1 MGGTADRMDRYDDN
15 PPLYPSRPPVGR
27 PRQMGARA
35 SRAVPPMIATWSLR
49 TRIVVLALVA
59 MLPILAVVSYIVYQS
74 LQNNLDQ
81 LIETEVFVSDT
92 VAQGLETTFD
102 DNLSVLR
109 LLATSDPILATIG
122 ISNGTIT
129 SDGTT
134 SNASVS
140 AATGSFQDVFDY
152 RRNVNGLFLIN
163 QRGEVIVRGG
173 TVDPGTFPEEISAT
187 AARSAT
193 TGEMAVS
200 GALVGP
206 ADSSGFIALT
216 FPVFG
221 PDQTSG
227 QVTGVVGAFLS
238 VDRLRQTFTP
248 FAQGNTIIM
257 VIADRKIVTTNAAE
271 TERTP
276 LLNAYL
282 NGGTTDQVFEYEGIT
297 GLARVGVSAAV
308 DIGDSSPWTVV
319 VTSPTPLT
327 YGSTQAVL
335 QRGIIGVLL
344 AVLLTLL
351 LAWILATRMVRPLD
365 RLAAQATSLASG
377 ADGAADLP
385 PLDTH
390 GGREVREVNTA
401 VRVMGERLSGQVRE
415 LESSHRLREE
425 QAGRLRDLNR
435 RNVRSMEEERRRI
448 AGEIHDAVSPLIT
461 GALYQSRALL
471 LDTTTPDPAQHR
483 DGLNDI
489 GGLLT
494 SASDEL
500 HRVIFDLRPPDLD
513 DLGVVAAIER
523 YIANFSRG
531 GMGAPTFTVTGQEP
545 PGLTPEIRVTVYR
558 IVQEALHNIVRHSGA
573 DEAVV
578 QLDTFDGQ
586 FQVMIRDNGAGFD
599 TDQASSP
606 TSLGLLSMRERAA
619 AIGAT
624 LHIESTPGLGTAVI
638 LDRRLTNGMPS
649 SRRPP
654 RRVRPVGGE
663 VARRPGQGVTD
674 NGRRA
679 VMPGTGTAQ
688 FRARLMRRLT
698 SVTGF

>member
-1 MGGTADRMDRYDDN
+1 
-15 PPLYPSRPPVGR
+15 
-27 PRQMGARA
+27 
-35 SRAVPPMIATWSLR
+35 MIGTWSLR
-49 TRIVVLALVA
+49 TRIVVLAMVSL
-59 MLPILAVVSYIVYQS
+59 LPILAVVAYIIYQS
-74 LQNNLDQ
+74 LENTLDQ
-81 LIETEVFVSDT
+81 MIETEIFISDT
-92 VAQGLETTFD
+92 VAQGLETTFE
-102 DNLSVLR
+102 DNSSVLQ
-109 LLATSDPILATIG
+109 LLATSDPILDTIA
-122 ISNGTIT
+122 ISNGTVPADPARVNANIQA
-129 SDGTT
+129 TT
-134 SNASVS
+134 DA
-140 AATGSFQDVFDY
+140 FQNVFDF
-152 RRNVNGLFLIN
+152 RRNVNGLFLMN
-163 QRGEVIVRGG
+163 QQGQVIDQVKGG
-173 TVDPGTFPEEISAT
+173 TVDPAAFPEAISAT

-200 GALVGP
+200 GALSGP

-227 QVTGVVGAFLS
+227 QVTGIVGAFLS

-257 VIADRKIVTTNAAE
+257 VIADRQIVTTNAAE

-282 NGGTTDQVFEYEGIT
+282 NSGTTEQIFEYEGINDVS
-297 GLARVGVSAAV
+297 RVGVSATV

-319 VTSPTPLT
+319 VTNPTPLT

-335 QRGIIGVLL
+335 QRGVIGIVL

-351 LAWILATRMVRPLD
+351 LAWLLATRTVRPLD
-365 RLAAQATSLASG
+365 RLARQATNLANGST
-377 ADGAADLP
+377 GAADLP
-385 PLDTH
+385 PLDAH
-390 GGREVREVNTA
+390 GGREVRQVNAA
-401 VRVMGERLSGQVRE
+401 VRVMGEQLSGQVRE

-435 RNVRSMEEERRRI
+435 RNVRTMEEERRRI

-471 LDTTTPDPAQHR
+471 MDTTAPDPARQR
-483 DGLNDI
+483 DGLSDI

-523 YIANFSRG
+523 YISNFSRG
-531 GMGAPTFTVTGQEP
+531 GMSTPTITVTGQEP

-599 TDQASSP
+599 PEQASRP

-624 LHIESTPGLGTAVI
+624 LHIESTPGLGTSVI
-638 LDRRLTNGMPS
+638 LDRKMTAGTPT

-654 RRVRPVGGE
+654 RRVRPVGTE
-663 VARRPGQGVTD
+663 VARRPGGAGSD
-674 NGRRA
+674 AGKRA
-679 VMPGTGTAQ
+679 DPSGTAVAH
-688 FRARLMRRLT
+688 FRTRLMRKLN
-698 SVTGF
+698 SVAGF

>member
-1 MGGTADRMDRYDDN
+1 
-15 PPLYPSRPPVGR
+15 
-27 PRQMGARA
+27 
-35 SRAVPPMIATWSLR
+35 MIARWSLR
-49 TRIVVLALVA
+49 TRIVVLVMAA
-59 MLPILAVVSYIVYQS
+59 MVPILSVVSFIVYQS

-81 LIETEVFVSDT
+81 LIETELFVSST
-92 VAQGLETTFD
+92 VAQGLETTFE
-102 DNLSVLR
+102 DNSSVLQ
-109 LLATSDPILATIG
+109 LLATSDAILTTVAAR
-122 ISNGTIT
+122 NGTIPA
-129 SDGTT
+129 DA
-134 SNASVS
+134 ASIV
-140 AATGSFQDVFDY
+140 ATEELATQSFRDVFAY
-152 RRNVNGLFLIN
+152 RRNVNGLFLLDQQGN
-163 QRGEVIVRGG
+163 VILRDG
-173 TVDPGTFPEEISAT
+173 TIDPVEFSEEITAT
-187 AARSAT
+187 AARSTT
-193 TGEMAVS
+193 TGDLAVS

-227 QVTGVVGAFLS
+227 QVAGVIGAFLS

-248 FAQGNTIIM
+248 FAQGNTSIM

-271 TERTP
+271 VERTP

-282 NGGTTDQVFEYEGIT
+282 NAGTTDQVFEYEGVT
-297 GLARVGVSAAV
+297 GVDRVGVSATV

-319 VTSPTPLT
+319 VTNPTPLT
-327 YGSTQAVL
+327 YGSTQAIL
-335 QRGIIGVLL
+335 QRGIIGVVAAL
-344 AVLLTLL
+344 LLTLL
-351 LAWILATRMVRPLD
+351 LAWLLATRTVRPLD
-365 RLAAQATSLASG
+365 RLARQAAALASG
-377 ADGAADLP
+377 PVTPADLP
-385 PLDTH
+385 PVDSN
-390 GGREVREVNTA
+390 GGREVRQVNTA
-401 VRVMGERLSGQVRE
+401 VRSMGEQLSQQVRE
-415 LESSHRLREE
+415 LESSHRLRED

-435 RNVRSMEEERRRI
+435 RNIRSMEEERRRI

-471 LDTTTPDPAQHR
+471 MGTAEPEPGKQR
-483 DGLNDI
+483 DGLSDI
-489 GGLLT
+489 GELL
-494 SASDEL
+494 SNASDEL

-523 YIANFSRG
+523 YIGNFSRG
-531 GMGAPTFTVTGQEP
+531 GMGTPTFTVSGQEP

-599 TDQASSP
+599 PEQASRP

-638 LDRRLTNGMPS
+638 LDRKLTTGTPS

-654 RRVRPVGGE
+654 RRVRPVGVE
-663 VARRPGQGVTD
+663 VARRPGGSSAD
-674 NGRRA
+674 NGRRPVIA
-679 VMPGTGTAQ
+679 ATTGSQ
-688 FRARLMRRLT
+688 FRARLMRKLN
-698 SVTGF
+698 SVAGF